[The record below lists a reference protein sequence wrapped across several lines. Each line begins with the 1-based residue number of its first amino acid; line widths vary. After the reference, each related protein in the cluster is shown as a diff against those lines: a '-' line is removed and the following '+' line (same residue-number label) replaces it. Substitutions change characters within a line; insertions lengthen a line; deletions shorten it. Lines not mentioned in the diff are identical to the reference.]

1 MDGSITSPFRFLFE
15 LLSMNPWS
23 SGMRSFAPGTLM
35 RLRMT
40 LDDPSGDEVVGLD
53 RVWMGSTG

>member
-1 MDGSITSPFRFLFE
+1 
-15 LLSMNPWS
+15 MNPWS